1 MTDVAG
7 LGRCVLV
14 DNNPL
19 SFICNPSNGIPVP
32 DFVGNPVRKRSF
44 SHRLLYKN
52 DEFYQDGLGTKKK
65 KFKTQRCLYF
75 LQDDVL
81 PEVLKVRK
89 RIFCASLY

>member
-1 MTDVAG
+1 MQYLKDLTAVTDVAG

-65 KFKTQRCLYF
+65 NSKHNGVC
-75 LQDDVL
+75 
-81 PEVLKVRK
+81 
-89 RIFCASLY
+89 IFCRTMSCPRF